1 MKVRV
6 TLESRKTDAHAE
18 AIYEGETITV
28 LPGGKI
34 SEDFASHIQ
43 GGRKAKSF
51 RNNPE
56 YVDSERSIIKECVFT
71 SPSTAAQF
79 VTGRSTNGYDAWKVE
94 NNKNLGNY
102 LEEHVLR

>member
-1 MKVRV
+1 MKVKV
-6 TLESRKTDAHAE
+6 YLAMYASDVKAE

-28 LPGGKI
+28 LPGGTI
-34 SEDFASHIQ
+34 SVDFADHIK

-56 YVDSERSIIKECVFT
+56 YVDSNRNIIKECVFT

-79 VTGRSTNGYDAWKVE
+79 VTGRSNNGYETWKVE
-94 NNKNLGNY
+94 NKKSLGAY
-102 LEEHVLR
+102 LKEKGLR